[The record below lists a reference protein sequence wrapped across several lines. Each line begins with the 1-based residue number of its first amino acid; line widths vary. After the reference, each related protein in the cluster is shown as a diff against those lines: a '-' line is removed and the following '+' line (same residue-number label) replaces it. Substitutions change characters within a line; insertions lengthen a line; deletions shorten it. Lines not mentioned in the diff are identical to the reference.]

1 MCKSVNKFSKS
12 FSYLYVIN
20 ISYSNTIIIVLYRL
34 QFNFLQ
40 IVIKDLSTSKT
51 SELLIVKTDFS
62 VSTQELWSCDL
73 QICIFF

>member
-20 ISYSNTIIIVLYRL
+20 ISYSNTIIVLYRL

-51 SELLIVKTDFS
+51 SELLIVKIDFS